1 MNGKILNRIPLIR
14 RLKWREYIG
23 CNVLWGNA
31 LQQEQSL
38 LTKNQYDPRLLHFPG
53 RFDAEGNF
61 TPLSHVMDKKNPY
74 VEVIV
79 GIHNIFKIFH
89 IEYVHR
95 LNYIT
100 PDTQRWGI
108 RGMFRMTF

>member
-1 MNGKILNRIPLIR
+1 
-14 RLKWREYIG
+14 
-23 CNVLWGNA
+23 
-31 LQQEQSL
+31 
-38 LTKNQYDPRLLHFPG
+38 
-53 RFDAEGNF
+53 
-61 TPLSHVMDKKNPY
+61 MDKKKPY